1 MAAKKKRRRARKA
14 STAADEPPQSERK
27 LVPGEDPTE
36 VFHRLAEIAAEA
48 CPLPTDITWPYPPEE
63 DGRMGSKA
71 FYQPADTPLSRSL
84 AAWAGTSPTVAP
96 FGTNALRYSDFAR
109 ELAVFG
115 PGSIDDAH
123 QATEHVMIDDL
134 VTLARVYS
142 QWLEPA

>member
-1 MAAKKKRRRARKA
+1 M
-14 STAADEPPQSERK
+14 
-27 LVPGEDPTE
+27 
-36 VFHRLAEIAAEA
+36 
-48 CPLPTDITWPYPPEE
+48 
-63 DGRMGSKA
+63 
-71 FYQPADTPLSRSL
+71 
-84 AAWAGTSPTVAP
+84 AP